1 LKEEIANLETNVKED
16 EIRVTVRR
24 KHLWSDFT
32 RARNEYFCPT
42 NTVKGTFCGEPA
54 IDDGGP
60 KREFFTGGQ
69 SLIFDTFLPKLLKS
83 KLIVSTN
90 NM

>member
-1 LKEEIANLETNVKED
+1 MKEEIGNLATNVKDD

-24 KHLWSDFT
+24 KHLWWDFT

-42 NTVKGTFCGEPA
+42 NTIKVTFCGEPA

-69 SLIFDTFLPKLLKS
+69 SLIFDIFLPKLLK
-83 KLIVSTN
+83 
-90 NM
+90 